1 MLEEDTKSLNEIEAL
16 VKTYQGFSL
25 LYFAEK
31 TSTIVEGVDI
41 YETI

>member
-1 MLEEDTKSLNEIEAL
+1 MLKEDMILPNEIKAL
-16 VKTYQGFSL
+16 VKKYQGFSL

-31 TSTIVEGVDI
+31 TSTIVEGVDM